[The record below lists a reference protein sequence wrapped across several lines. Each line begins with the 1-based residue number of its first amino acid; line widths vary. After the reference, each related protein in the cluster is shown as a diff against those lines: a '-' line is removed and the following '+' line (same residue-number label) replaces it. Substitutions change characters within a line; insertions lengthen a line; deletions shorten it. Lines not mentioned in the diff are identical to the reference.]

1 MTDYI
6 KVIKDILQESTN
18 LTDAEMDKITSD
30 ANIANLGMDSLDLV
44 EAILALE
51 KEFGIDIEISGD
63 WMEDAVITIDGL
75 NKIINE
81 KLNG

>member
-30 ANIANLGMDSLDLV
+30 ANIADLGMDSLDLV

>member
-30 ANIANLGMDSLDLV
+30 ANIAVLGMDSLDLV